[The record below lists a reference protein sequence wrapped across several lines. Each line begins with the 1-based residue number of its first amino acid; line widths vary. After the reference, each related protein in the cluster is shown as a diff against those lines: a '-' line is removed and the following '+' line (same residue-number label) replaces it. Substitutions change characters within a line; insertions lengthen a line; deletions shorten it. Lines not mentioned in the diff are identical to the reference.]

1 MKLHGFAMS
10 PNTKRA
16 ILGLEEAGLTY
27 ERVPVDLMSGEHRGA
42 PYRELNPTARVPT
55 LVDGDFVLWE
65 SNAILEYAAALA
77 PAKRLGGETA
87 RERGEVARWMYMNT
101 AHLSPNMARVF
112 AHTIRLPEAQR
123 NPKLVEES
131 RAEIDR
137 CLVALEQ
144 RLAGREWVA
153 ADRLTI
159 ADLSVAPTLGA
170 AGMLQV
176 DLTKYPNVVGWMA
189 RIEARPSWGAAHR

>member
-1 MKLHGFAMS
+1 MS

-16 ILGLEEAGLTY
+16 ILGLEEAGLAY
-27 ERVPVDLMSGEHRGA
+27 ERVPVDLMTGEHRGA
-42 PYRELNPTARVPT
+42 PYKALNPTARVPT

-170 AGMLQV
+170 AAMLQV
-176 DLTKYPNVVGWMA
+176 DLSRYPNVVAWMA
-189 RIEARPSWGAAHR
+189 RIEARPSWSVAHR

>member
-1 MKLHGFAMS
+1 MS

-16 ILGLEEAGLTY
+16 ILGLEEAGLAY
-27 ERVPVDLMSGEHRGA
+27 ERVAVDLMTGEHRGA
-42 PYRELNPTARVPT
+42 PYKALNPTARVPT

-65 SNAILEYAAALA
+65 SNAILEYVAALA
-77 PAKRLGGETA
+77 PERRLGGESA
-87 RERGEVARWMYMNT
+87 RERGEIARWMYMNS

-131 RAEIDR
+131 RAEIAR
-137 CLVALEQ
+137 CLIALEQ
-144 RLAGREWVA
+144 RLAGREWLA

-170 AGMLQV
+170 AAMLQV
-176 DLTKYPNVVGWMA
+176 DLSSAPNVVAWMA
-189 RIEARPSWGAAHR
+189 RIEARPSWSAAHR